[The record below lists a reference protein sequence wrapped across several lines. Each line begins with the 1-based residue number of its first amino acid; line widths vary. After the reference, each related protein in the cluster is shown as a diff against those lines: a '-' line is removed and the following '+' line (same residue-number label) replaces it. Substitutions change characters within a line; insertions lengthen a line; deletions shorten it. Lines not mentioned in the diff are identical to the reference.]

1 VSVVGVSLA
10 EDLRAVKLSVR
21 RSALLLFWELLK
33 FSSVSTVGRRERPV
47 VIDWDLATCE
57 PLGVSFDAGD
67 FQIVPPAKNL

>member
-47 VIDWDLATCE
+47 VID
-57 PLGVSFDAGD
+57 
-67 FQIVPPAKNL
+67 